1 MVDEEKSVYMG
12 LYTEEAANLLRVFS
26 EFLDKLKKNPHD
38 KETLEM
44 AGRAIH
50 TFASNSGFMD
60 FAKISRLAR
69 NMEYVFDYLKKSNS
83 TPTDEMLNKM
93 SDSLNVINKWFAGL
107 KQNEAEPEVESLIA
121 EMEKLKILT
130 P

>member
-1 MVDEEKSVYMG
+1 MADEEKNVYLD
-12 LYTEEAANLLRVFS
+12 LYMEEAANLLRVFS

-38 KETLEM
+38 RETVEM

-60 FAKISRLAR
+60 YAKISRLAR
-69 NMEYVFDYLKKSNS
+69 NMEYVFDYLKKTNS
-83 TPTDEMLNKM
+83 TPTDEMLGRM
-93 SDSLNVINKWFAGL
+93 SDCLSVINTWFTGMN
-107 KQNEAEPEVESLIA
+107 QNVPEPEVESLIA
-121 EMEKLKILT
+121 ELEKLKRLT